1 MILPK
6 KEGVKEIMTA
16 AEAADFLS
24 IHVKTLYRL
33 IAERKIPFILKPG
46 LGYRFFRSRLVKWLE
61 DDLNNPTEWKNLL

>member
-1 MILPK
+1 MEAQG
-6 KEGVKEIMTA
+6 KEKEIMTA

-33 IAERKIPFILKPG
+33 TAERRIPFIRKPG

-61 DDLNNPTEWKNLL
+61 DDLSHPTQWKNLL